1 MRETQRE
8 RQTRREK
15 QSKRE
20 SESQVKRG
28 RPNTPLL
35 PFPVSRSPTKKKK
48 KKKKNNQ
55 FVGRNLCVLVVV
67 DQSASESGFGITT
80 CGDGGDHWGPRSGD
94 GRNGSTTHGG
104 LQW

>member
-1 MRETQRE
+1 
-8 RQTRREK
+8 
-15 QSKRE
+15 
-20 SESQVKRG
+20 
-28 RPNTPLL
+28 
-35 PFPVSRSPTKKKK
+35 
-48 KKKKNNQ
+48 
-55 FVGRNLCVLVVV
+55 VV